1 MAVRPIAKYAVRHG
15 LLYPSDMR
23 KIAFQWMSEVLNEDV
38 VRFLQGRFGELKKQ
52 VSIAYYSNLI
62 KEADSTYRKYLDL
75 LVEKGINSGQQPGE
89 T

>member
-1 MAVRPIAKYAVRHG
+1 VRPIAKYAVRHG
-15 LLYPSDMR
+15 LLYLSDMR
-23 KIAFQWMSEVLNEDV
+23 KIAFQWMSEVLNENV

-75 LVEKGINSGQQPGE
+75 LVEKSINSGQQPGE